1 MSKLKCASSLFI
13 LVLILLTSC
22 EKKEDEVFKDYTI
35 TEYPFTP
42 MPSDLDTIYYDI
54 DQDGIDDFYFKREQ
68 FLWMG
73 TYQFSCSM
81 GYNASLGIWKPSTD
95 YWMCEEGNIIGNVEG
110 IILCGWSTGAS
121 YNDLPSVEQEANLSL
136 RYQAIRWKKDSAYYY
151 GWMLYSP
158 AYIKTIVFNKTP
170 NQQII
175 CGDKG

>member
-1 MSKLKCASSLFI
+1 MSKLKCTASLFI
-13 LVLILLTSC
+13 LLLILLTSC

-81 GYNASLGIWKPSTD
+81 EYNTSLGIWKPSTD
-95 YWMCEEGNIIGNVEG
+95 YWRCEEGSIIGNVEG
-110 IILCGWSTGAS
+110 IVLCGWSTGAS
-121 YNDLPSVEQEANLSL
+121 YNGLPSVEQEANFSLS
-136 RYQAIRWKKDSAYYY
+136 YQAIRWKKDGAYYY

-158 AYIKTIVFNKTP
+158 SYIKTIVFNNTP